1 MSVLSRITEVWRRQL
16 RFKPILWIGLATFI
30 GYRIWPQVGAAFG
43 VDSGSAAH
51 PSFQLTTLDGRS
63 ISSAELRGRVVLV
76 NFWATWCAP
85 CRVEMPGFQAIYE
98 RKRADGFVVLGIST
112 DADGPDRVKRFLAD
126 HGIDY
131 PVAMAADGVAQRFG
145 GVNVLPTSFLID
157 REGRI
162 RNEVSGIFASVALE
176 QAVNRLLAEPV
187 TASASSL
194 ALASLSGLNDA
205 RTTSNPL
212 YSNMMSGPVVAPR
225 NSVPAPENLSSSG
238 LSPYRAAG

>member
-1 MSVLSRITEVWRRQL
+1 LTVLSRITEVWRRQL
-16 RFKPILWIGLATFI
+16 RFEAILWIAFAGFI

-85 CRVEMPGFQAIYE
+85 CRVEMPGFQTIYD
-98 RKRADGFVVLGIST
+98 RKRANGFVVLGIST
-112 DADGPDRVKRFLAD
+112 DAGEPDGVKRFLAD

-131 PVAMAADGVAQRFG
+131 PVAMAAGGVAQRFG

-162 RNEVSGIFASVALE
+162 RNEVRGIFASVALE
-176 QAVNRLLAEPV
+176 QAVNRLLGEPAAL
-187 TASASSL
+187 TATDSARWRD
-194 ALASLSGLNDA
+194 GRWRPPGDA
-205 RTTSNPL
+205 P
-212 YSNMMSGPVVAPR
+212 
-225 NSVPAPENLSSSG
+225 
-238 LSPYRAAG
+238 